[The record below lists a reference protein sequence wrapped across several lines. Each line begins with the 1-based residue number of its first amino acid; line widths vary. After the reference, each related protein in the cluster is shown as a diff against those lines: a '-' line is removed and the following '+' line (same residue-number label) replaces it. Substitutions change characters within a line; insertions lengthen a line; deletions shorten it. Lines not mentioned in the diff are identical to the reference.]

1 MKEEIDAK
9 LEEMNEKV
17 EVVTVQIQEKEKNIE
32 DLGND
37 IHIQIERI
45 DALEEAENNKKD
57 PDSSK

>member
-32 DLGND
+32 DLGDD
-37 IHIQIERI
+37 IH
-45 DALEEAENNKKD
+45 K
-57 PDSSK
+57 